1 MTLAEEAA
9 LLHDEIEKI
18 VEECESGDFARLS
31 SIKVK
36 IARLRQILVEMT

>member
-9 LLHDEIEKI
+9 SLHDEIEKI